1 MLTSIY
7 SIRQTTVAGTVFSSV
22 HLDPTEVDDVL
33 ANFPNFRSAALLGR
47 FAPVSATE
55 SDVIA
60 STENDDG
67 SADILIMAAIP
78 PTTTTTV
85 TDTSSV
91 GS

>member
-1 MLTSIY
+1 MQTSIFA
-7 SIRQTTVAGTVFSSV
+7 IRQTTVSGTVFSSV
-22 HLDPTEVDDVL
+22 HLAPEEVDDVL

-55 SDVIA
+55 GDVIA
-60 STENDDG
+60 STENADG

-85 TDTSSV
+85 TDANNVAS
-91 GS
+91 

>member
-7 SIRQTTVAGTVFSSV
+7 AIRQTTVAGTVFSSV

-47 FAPVSATE
+47 FSPVSATE
-55 SDVIA
+55 ADVIA
-60 STENDDG
+60 STENPDG
-67 SADILIMAAIP
+67 SADILVMAAIL

-85 TDTSSV
+85 TDTA
-91 GS
+91 GSAS